1 MQAYLK
7 PPKKYDQHRSLARS
21 DKMNEKE
28 NNNENVDKDNNKKRF
43 VTLIGLT
50 NL

>member
-28 NNNENVDKDNNKKRF
+28 NNKGMKTLTRITIKKICYF
-43 VTLIGLT
+43 
-50 NL
+50 NWSY